1 MKQARPAITILVHR
15 DGDVD
20 SRSIRIPL
28 WLFRTG
34 LGLVA
39 AVLILIVL
47 GAIFYLPIVGVAGR
61 VPGLRSEI
69 AALKEENAQIRR
81 LVETVD
87 SLESQYSKVR
97 GMLGA
102 DLGTRLPN
110 TSAVPHAPAIIV
122 DGSGKDSIR
131 LGNGILTRWP
141 LAELGYIT
149 RGQLGAGDNA
159 AHSGIDVAVPVG
171 TPVRVAGTGNVVE
184 ASRDQEYGLFVLVRH
199 EDGFETR
206 YAHLSRIVVSAG
218 KNLLAGEVIGLSGNS
233 GRSSAPHLHFEI
245 TQRGQ
250 SIDPRTLLQEGR

>member
-1 MKQARPAITILVHR
+1 MKPARPAITILIHR

-20 SRSIRIPL
+20 SRSLRVPL
-28 WLFRTG
+28 WLFRTA
-34 LGLVA
+34 LGIVGTVL
-39 AVLILIVL
+39 VLILL
-47 GAIFYLPIVGVAGR
+47 GAVLYLPIAGVAAR

-69 AALKEENAQIRR
+69 AALREENAQIRR

-110 TSAVPHAPAIIV
+110 TSAVPQAPTIVV
-122 DGSGKDSIR
+122 DGSSLDSIT
-131 LGNGILTRWP
+131 LQGGVLTRWP

-149 RGQLGAGDNA
+149 RGQLGAGENA
-159 AHSGIDVAVPVG
+159 AHTGVDIAVPVG
-171 TPVRVAGTGNVVE
+171 TPVRVAGTGSVVE
-184 ASRDQEYGLFVLVRH
+184 AARDQEYGLFVLVRH
-199 EDGFETR
+199 DDGFATR
-206 YAHLSRIVVSAG
+206 YAHLSRIVVTAG
-218 KNLLAGEVIGLSGNS
+218 KSLLAGEVIGLSGNS

-250 SIDPRTLLQEGR
+250 SIDPRKLLQEGR

>member
-1 MKQARPAITILVHR
+1 MKQARPAITFLVHR

-20 SRSIRIPL
+20 SRSIKIPL

-34 LGLVA
+34 LGVTITIL
-39 AVLILIVL
+39 VLIIL
-47 GAIFYLPIVGVAGR
+47 GAILYLPILGVAAR

-69 AALKEENAQIRR
+69 AALREENAQIRR
-81 LVETVD
+81 LVATVD

-110 TSAVPHAPAIIV
+110 TSSVPQAPPILV
-122 DGSGKDSIR
+122 SGGIHDSIA
-131 LGNGILTRWP
+131 LGGGILTRWP

-159 AHSGIDVAVPVG
+159 HSGIDVAVPMG
-171 TPVRVAGTGNVVE
+171 TPIRVAGAGSVVE

-199 EDGFETR
+199 EGGYETR
-206 YAHLSRIVVSAG
+206 YAHLSRIVVTVG

-250 SIDPRTLLQEGR
+250 SIDPRTLLQEGG

>member
-1 MKQARPAITILVHR
+1 MKQARPAITFLVHR

-20 SRSIRIPL
+20 SRSIKIPL

-34 LGLVA
+34 LGVA
-39 AVLILIVL
+39 ITILVLIIL
-47 GAIFYLPIVGVAGR
+47 GAILYLPIVGVAAR
-61 VPGLRSEI
+61 VPRLRSEI
-69 AALKEENAQIRR
+69 AALREENAQIRR
-81 LVETVD
+81 LVATVD

-110 TSAVPHAPAIIV
+110 TSSMPQAPPILVTGGIH
-122 DGSGKDSIR
+122 DSIV
-131 LGNGILTRWP
+131 LGGGILTRWP

-159 AHSGIDVAVPVG
+159 HSGIDVAVPMG
-171 TPVRVAGTGNVVE
+171 TPIRVAGAGSVVE

-199 EDGFETR
+199 EDGYETR
-206 YAHLSRIVVSAG
+206 YAHLSRIVVTVG

>member
-1 MKQARPAITILVHR
+1 MKPARPAITLLIHR

-20 SRSIRIPL
+20 SRSIRLPL

-34 LGLVA
+34 LGIA
-39 AVLILIVL
+39 ATVLILVIL
-47 GAIFYLPIVGVAGR
+47 GAILYLPIVGVAAR

-69 AALKEENAQIRR
+69 AALREENAQIRH

-110 TSAVPHAPAIIV
+110 TSSVPQAPTIV
-122 DGSGKDSIR
+122 VTGGGGDSLTGR
-131 LGNGILTRWP
+131 SVLTRWP

-159 AHSGIDVAVPVG
+159 AHAGIDVAVPIG
-171 TPVRVAGTGNVVE
+171 TPVRVAGRGSVVE
-184 ASRDQEYGLFVLVRH
+184 ARRDPEYGLFVLVRH
-199 EDGFETR
+199 EEGIETR
-206 YAHLSRIVVSAG
+206 YAHLSRIVVAAG
-218 KNLLAGEVIGLSGNS
+218 KNLQAGEVIGLSGNS
-233 GRSSAPHLHFEI
+233 GRSSAPHLHFEV

>member
-1 MKQARPAITILVHR
+1 MKPARPAITILIHR

-28 WLFRTG
+28 WVFHTG
-34 LGLVA
+34 IGVAVGILV
-39 AVLILIVL
+39 LIVL
-47 GAIFYLPIVGVAGR
+47 GAVLYLPVVGVAAR

-69 AALKEENAQIRR
+69 AALRAENAQIRY

-102 DLGTRLPN
+102 DMGTQSP
-110 TSAVPHAPAIIV
+110 SALSVPQAPTIV
-122 DGSGKDSIR
+122 VEGIRPDSLAQGGR
-131 LGNGILTRWP
+131 ILTRWP
-141 LAELGYIT
+141 LMELGYVT

-159 AHSGIDVAVPVG
+159 AHAGIDVAVPIG
-171 TPVRVAGTGNVVE
+171 TPVRAAGTGSVVE
-184 ASRDQEYGLFVLVRH
+184 AARDQEYGLFVLLRH
-199 EDGFETR
+199 NDGLETR

-218 KNLLAGEVIGLSGNS
+218 KTIVAGEVLGLSGNS
-233 GRSSAPHLHFEI
+233 GRSSAPHLHFEV

>member
-1 MKQARPAITILVHR
+1 MKPARPEITILIHR

-34 LGLVA
+34 IGVAGTILVLIILG
-39 AVLILIVL
+39 AVL
-47 GAIFYLPIVGVAGR
+47 YLPIVGVAAR

-69 AALKEENAQIRR
+69 AVLREENAQIRH

-110 TSAVPHAPAIIV
+110 TSSVPQAPTIV
-122 DGSGKDSIR
+122 VEGIRDSLVPSGR
-131 LGNGILTRWP
+131 ILTRWP
-141 LAELGYIT
+141 LAEMGYVT

-159 AHSGIDVAVPVG
+159 AHAGIDVAVPVG
-171 TPVRVAGTGNVVE
+171 TPVRAAGSGSVVE
-184 ASRDQEYGLFVLVRH
+184 AARDQEYGLFVLLRH
-199 EDGFETR
+199 DDGLETR
-206 YAHLSRIVVSAG
+206 YAHLSRIVVAAG
-218 KNLLAGEVIGLSGNS
+218 QQVLAGEVIGLSGNS
-233 GRSSAPHLHFEI
+233 GRSSAPHLHFEV

-250 SIDPRTLLQEGR
+250 SIDPRSLLQEGR